1 MSFYFFLLF
10 PLLPFFCLQCD
21 PGYIA
26 ANDSNQCVPCADRGC
41 SYCHSQNFFSCL
53 KCFPEYTLT
62 NRQCGFKCNSIDKC
76 QLCSYD
82 ATECVKCIKSCSLEG
97 GKCSCVARNVIIV
110 LLTILSVLIV
120 GIVAYCLMNSKFAK
134 KFNVIEGALGI
145 PIGNGQKVFE
155 RRANE
160 IVSIAEKP
168 TIEEKPT
175 MQPERV
181 KKEVNDS
188 KQMINN
194 TNVTDSKE
202 KEISDVVRQKNQL
215 AMFDDK

>member
-10 PLLPFFCLQCD
+10 SLFPFFCLQCD

-110 LLTILSVLIV
+110 LLTILNVLSV
-120 GIVAYCLMNSKFAK
+120 GIVAYCLMYSKSFSLFIA
-134 KFNVIEGALGI
+134 ILYAL
-145 PIGNGQKVFE
+145 
-155 RRANE
+155 
-160 IVSIAEKP
+160 
-168 TIEEKPT
+168 
-175 MQPERV
+175 
-181 KKEVNDS
+181 
-188 KQMINN
+188 
-194 TNVTDSKE
+194 
-202 KEISDVVRQKNQL
+202 
-215 AMFDDK
+215 

>member
-1 MSFYFFLLF
+1 MFRFEDPIFLW
-10 PLLPFFCLQCD
+10 LLWVLPVLVLVRFIGWRRRKAKLKKLGD

-110 LLTILSVLIV
+110 LLTILNVLIV

-134 KFNVIEGALGI
+134 KFSVIEGALGI

-155 RRANE
+155 RGANE

-168 TIEEKPT
+168 T
-175 MQPERV
+175 M
-181 KKEVNDS
+181 
-188 KQMINN
+188 
-194 TNVTDSKE
+194 NVSAKFSTRLPICPITTGVPSLM
-202 KEISDVVRQKNQL
+202 SAV
-215 AMFDDK
+215 